1 MLAKLKEKLPFALP
15 ARLDGNKKNLLLGA
29 AGVLLAGG
37 IVASLW
43 FSNHTYVALFGSQE
57 NIPVKQ
63 VVEVLGSK
71 AIDYRIEP
79 DSGLILVDKSKLA
92 SARMALA
99 EQGVTA
105 VLPGGYELM
114 DKEEM
119 LGSSQFVQNVRYKRS
134 IEGEL
139 AQSIMGLDPVESA
152 RVHLGMMESSSFVL
166 SDKPDSTAS
175 VIVRLRGGQHLNE
188 RQVTAIVQMVAG
200 SVPGLEA
207 SNVRVVDQSG
217 DLLSEGIETDKSQ
230 YAGISRSRDISGQI
244 KSETEKNI
252 ANLLNSL
259 VGSANYR
266 VSVVPQVDVSAVEET
281 QERYAGDPRISD
293 ENLSQENTTDELALG
308 IPGSLSN
315 RPPAAANNAAPAN
328 AAPGNAT
335 PGNAAQTNT
344 TNPQALSTR
353 SQSQRKYAYDRDI
366 RHIRHP
372 SFRLEKMTVA
382 VVLNSNAPALAK
394 WTPEQYTTLN
404 KLVEEAAGLDRQRG
418 DSLTLDRLSF
428 TPTEDSTMPLLKW
441 WQDPDIRDWG
451 QMGGIGF
458 LALLLLLLGVRPVA
472 QRFGRPGQ
480 KEVQEQRTEPT
491 GVLLENDQQVQDDE
505 SLVQALPKASFQQ
518 EDNLPPQSSG
528 LETKVEFLQMLAHSE
543 TERVAEVLKQW
554 INSNERNSSATASG
568 KQE

>member
-1 MLAKLKEKLPFALP
+1 MIEKLKQKLPLVLP
-15 ARLDGNKKNLLLGA
+15 AGMAGKHKNLLLGA
-29 AGVLLAGG
+29 AGVLLTGA
-37 IVASLW
+37 IVTSLW
-43 FSNHTYVALFGSQE
+43 LSNRSYVALFGSQE

-79 DSGLILVDKSKLA
+79 ASGLILVDKTKLA
-92 SARMALA
+92 GARMALA

-105 VLPGGYELM
+105 LLPGGYELM

-152 RVHLGMMESSSFVL
+152 RVHLGMSESSSFVL
-166 SDKPDSTAS
+166 SNKPDSSAS
-175 VIVRLRGGQHLNE
+175 VMLRLYNGQHLSE
-188 RQVTAIVQMVAG
+188 QQVTAIVQMVAG

-207 SNVRVVDQSG
+207 GNVRVVDQSG
-217 DLLSEGIETDKSQ
+217 ALLSEGIETDNNQ
-230 YAGISRSRDISGQI
+230 YAGIARSRDISGQI

-259 VGSANYR
+259 VGAENYR
-266 VSVVPQVDVSAVEET
+266 VSVVPKVDVSAVEET

-293 ENLSQENTTDELALG
+293 ENLSQENTTDELAMG

-315 RPPAAANNAAPAN
+315 RAPAMTNANPNPATQATAAPPA
-328 AAPGNAT
+328 
-335 PGNAAQTNT
+335 QTT
-344 TNPQALSTR
+344 ATNPQALSTR

-372 SFRLEKMTVA
+372 AFRLEKMTVA
-382 VVLNSNAPALAK
+382 VVLNSEAPSLAK

-404 KLVEEAAGLDRQRG
+404 KLIEDAAGLDRQRG
-418 DSLTLDRLSF
+418 DSLTLDRLVF
-428 TPTEDSTMPLLKW
+428 TPTGDVGLPLPKW

-458 LALLLLLLGVRPVA
+458 LSLLLLLFGIRPVA
-472 QRFGRPGQ
+472 QRFGRAGE
-480 KEVQEQRTEPT
+480 KVVNEVKHEPT
-491 GVLLENDQQVQDDE
+491 GILLENDSSQEDE
-505 SLVQALPKASFQQ
+505 SLVQTLPRAAFQQ

-528 LETKVEFLQMLAHSE
+528 LETKVEFLQTLAQSE

-554 INSNERNSSATASG
+554 INSNERNNPGTAAG
-568 KQE
+568 KQEQS

>member
-1 MLAKLKEKLPFALP
+1 MEKLKQKLPLSLP
-15 ARLDGNKKNLLLGA
+15 AAAVGKHKNLLLAA
-29 AGVLLAGG
+29 AGVVLTGA
-37 IVASLW
+37 IVTSLW
-43 FSNHTYVALFGSQE
+43 LSNRSYVALFGSQE

-63 VVEVLGSK
+63 VVEVLGGK

-79 DSGLILVDKSKLA
+79 SSGLILVDQNKLA

-105 VLPGGYELM
+105 LLPGGYELM

-152 RVHLGMMESSSFVL
+152 RVHLGMTEASSFVL
-166 SDKPDSTAS
+166 SNKPDSSAS
-175 VIVRLRGGQHLNE
+175 VMVRLYSGQRLSE
-188 RQVTAIVQMVAG
+188 QQVLAIVQMVAG

-207 SNVRVVDQSG
+207 GNVRVVDQAG
-217 DLLSEGIETDKSQ
+217 TLLSEGIDTDNTQ

-259 VGSANYR
+259 VGAANYR
-266 VSVVPQVDVSAVEET
+266 VSVVPKVDVSAVEET

-293 ENLSQENTTDELALG
+293 ENLSQENSTDELAMG

-315 RPPAAANNAAPAN
+315 RAPAASNTAPGTAAPAN
-328 AAPGNAT
+328 ANAAA
-335 PGNAAQTNT
+335 AAQTST
-344 TNPQALSTR
+344 TNPQALSAR
-353 SQSQRKYAYDRDI
+353 SQSQRKYAYDRDV

-372 SFRLEKMTVA
+372 AFRVEKMSVA
-382 VVLNSNAPALAK
+382 VVLNSDAAALAK
-394 WTPEQYTTLN
+394 WTPEQYATLN
-404 KLVEEAAGLDRQRG
+404 KLIEDAAGLDRQRG
-418 DSLTLDRLSF
+418 DSLTLDRLVF
-428 TPTEDSTMPLLKW
+428 TAADDVGMPLPKW

-458 LALLLLLLGVRPVA
+458 LSLLLLLLGVRPMA
-472 QRFGRPGQ
+472 QRFGRAAEKVVKDVKQ
-480 KEVQEQRTEPT
+480 EPT
-491 GVLLENDQQVQDDE
+491 GILLENDRAQDDE
-505 SLVQALPKASFQQ
+505 SLVQSLPRSSFQQ

-528 LETKVEFLQMLAHSE
+528 LETKVEFLQTLAQSE

-554 INSNERNSSATASG
+554 INSNERNNASAAAG
-568 KQE
+568 KQEQS

>member
-1 MLAKLKEKLPFALP
+1 MIEKLKQKLPFALP
-15 ARLDGNKKNLLLGA
+15 DSLGGNKKNMLLGG
-29 AGVLLAGG
+29 AGVLLAGA
-37 IVASLW
+37 IVTSLW
-43 FSNHTYVALFGSQE
+43 FSNRSYVALFGSQE

-63 VVEVLGSK
+63 VVEVLGAK

-79 DSGLILVDKSKLA
+79 GSGLILVDSGKLA

-105 VLPGGYELM
+105 ILPGGYELM
-114 DKEEM
+114 DKDEM
-119 LGSSQFVQNVRYKRS
+119 LGSSQFIQNVRYKRS

-152 RVHLGMMESSSFVL
+152 RVHLGMTESSSFVL
-166 SDKPDSTAS
+166 SDKPDSSAS
-175 VIVRLRGGQHLNE
+175 VMVRLRPGQRLNE
-188 RQVTAIVQMVAG
+188 QQVTAILQMVAG

-207 SNVRVVDQSG
+207 SNVRVVDQRG
-217 DLLSEGIETDKSQ
+217 ELLSEGIETDKTQ
-230 YAGISRSRDISGQI
+230 YAGISRSRDISAQI
-244 KSETEKNI
+244 KGETEKNI

-266 VSVVPQVDVSAVEET
+266 VSVVPKVDVSAVEET

-315 RPPAAANNAAPAN
+315 RPPAAAANPPAATATAAAPAN
-328 AAPGNAT
+328 AT
-335 PGNAAQTNT
+335 AAQNAT
-344 TNPQALSTR
+344 TNPQALSSR
-353 SQSQRKYAYDRDI
+353 SNSQRKYAYDRDI

-382 VVLNSNAPALAK
+382 VVLNSEAPSLAK
-394 WTPEQYTTLN
+394 WTPEQFASLN

-418 DSLTLDRLSF
+418 DSLTMDRLSF
-428 TPTEDSTMPLLKW
+428 TPTDDLSMPLLRW

-451 QMGGIGF
+451 QMGGIGL
-458 LALLLLLLGVRPVA
+458 LALLLLLLGVRPAA
-472 QRFGRPGQ
+472 QRFGRRGE
-480 KEVQEQRTEPT
+480 KVVQDVRTEPT
-491 GVLLENDQQVQDDE
+491 GVLLENDQPQDEDL
-505 SLVQALPKASFQQ
+505 LVQSLPKSSFQQ

-528 LETKVEFLQMLAHSE
+528 LETKVEFLQTLAHSE

-554 INSNERNSSATASG
+554 INSNERNSAAAASG

>member
-1 MLAKLKEKLPFALP
+1 MIEKLKQKLPLSLP
-15 ARLDGNKKNLLLGA
+15 AAAVGKHKNLLLAA
-29 AGVLLAGG
+29 AGVVLTGA
-37 IVASLW
+37 IVTSLW
-43 FSNHTYVALFGSQE
+43 LSNRSYVALFGSQE

-79 DSGLILVDKSKLA
+79 SSGLILVDQNKLA

-105 VLPGGYELM
+105 LLPGGYELM

-152 RVHLGMMESSSFVL
+152 RVHLGMTEASSFVL
-166 SDKPDSTAS
+166 SNKPDSSAS
-175 VIVRLRGGQHLNE
+175 VMVRLYSGQRLSE
-188 RQVTAIVQMVAG
+188 QQVLAIVQMVAG

-207 SNVRVVDQSG
+207 GNVRVVDQAG
-217 DLLSEGIETDKSQ
+217 TLLSEGIDADNTQ

-259 VGSANYR
+259 VGAANYR
-266 VSVVPQVDVSAVEET
+266 VSVVPKVDVSAVEET

-293 ENLSQENTTDELALG
+293 ENLSQENSTDELAMG

-315 RPPAAANNAAPAN
+315 RAPAATSAAPGAVAPAN
-328 AAPGNAT
+328 ANA
-335 PGNAAQTNT
+335 AAQTNT
-344 TNPQALSTR
+344 THPQALSAR
-353 SQSQRKYAYDRDI
+353 SQSQRKYAYDRDV

-372 SFRLEKMTVA
+372 AFRVEKMSVA
-382 VVLNSNAPALAK
+382 VVLNSEAAALAK
-394 WTPEQYTTLN
+394 WTPEQYATLN
-404 KLVEEAAGLDRQRG
+404 KLIEDAAGLDRQRG
-418 DSLTLDRLSF
+418 DSLTLDRLVF
-428 TPTEDSTMPLLKW
+428 TPADDLGIPLPKW
-441 WQDPDIRDWG
+441 WQDPYIRDWG

-458 LALLLLLLGVRPVA
+458 LSLLLLLLGVRPMA
-472 QRFGRPGQ
+472 QRFGRAGE
-480 KEVQEQRTEPT
+480 KVVQEVKHEPT
-491 GVLLENDQQVQDDE
+491 GILLESDRSQDDE
-505 SLVQALPKASFQQ
+505 SLVQSLPRSTFQQ
-518 EDNLPPQSSG
+518 EDNLPPLSSG
-528 LETKVEFLQMLAHSE
+528 LETKVEFLQTLAQSE

-554 INSNERNSSATASG
+554 INSNERNNASASAG
-568 KQE
+568 KQEQS

>member
-1 MLAKLKEKLPFALP
+1 MIEKLKEKLPF
-15 ARLDGNKKNLLLGA
+15 RLQGERLGKNKNLLLGA
-29 AGVLLAGG
+29 AGVVLAGA
-37 IVASLW
+37 IVTSLW
-43 FSNHTYVALFGSQE
+43 LSNHSYVALFGSQE

-79 DSGLILVDKSKLA
+79 ASGLILVDKNKLS

-105 VLPGGYELM
+105 ILPGGYELM

-139 AQSIMGLDPVESA
+139 AQSIMGLDPVEFA
-152 RVHLGMMESSSFVL
+152 RVHLGMTETSSFVL
-166 SDKPDSTAS
+166 SNKPDSSAS
-175 VIVRLRGGQHLNE
+175 VMVHLHSGQRLNE

-207 SNVRVVDQSG
+207 ANVRVVDQSG
-217 DLLSEGIETDKSQ
+217 ELLSEGIETDNAQ
-230 YAGISRSRDISGQI
+230 FAGIARSRDISAQI
-244 KSETEKNI
+244 KNETEKNI
-252 ANLLNSL
+252 ANLLNSV
-259 VGSANYR
+259 VGAANYR

-293 ENLSQENTTDELALG
+293 ENLSQENSTDELALG

-315 RPPAAANNAAPAN
+315 RPPAAQTP
-328 AAPGNAT
+328 AT
-335 PGNAAQTNT
+335 PAPPAATQNNQ
-344 TNPQALSTR
+344 TNPQALSSR

-372 SFRLEKMTVA
+372 AFRLEKMTVA
-382 VVLNSNAPALAK
+382 VVLNSEAPSLAK
-394 WTPEQYTTLN
+394 WTPEQFTTLN
-404 KLVEEAAGLDRQRG
+404 KLIEDAAGLNAQRG
-418 DSLTLDRLSF
+418 DSLTMDRLAF
-428 TPTEDSTMPLLKW
+428 TAPDGLTLPLLKW

-458 LALLLLLLGVRPVA
+458 LSLLLLLLGIRPMA
-472 QRFGRPGQ
+472 QRYGRSGE
-480 KEVQEQRTEPT
+480 KVVSEVKREPA
-491 GVLLENDQQVQDDE
+491 GILLENDELQEEE
-505 SLVQALPKASFQQ
+505 SLAQSLPKSSFQQ

-528 LETKVEFLQMLAHSE
+528 LETKVEFLQTLVQSE

-554 INSNERNSSATASG
+554 INSNERNNASAGAG

>member
-1 MLAKLKEKLPFALP
+1 MIEKLKQKLPLALP
-15 ARLDGNKKNLLLGA
+15 AGLAGKNKNLLLAA
-29 AGVLLAGG
+29 AGVVLTGA
-37 IVASLW
+37 IVTSLW
-43 FSNHTYVALFGSQE
+43 LSNRSYVALFGSQE

-79 DSGLILVDKSKLA
+79 ASGLILVDKTKLA

-105 VLPGGYELM
+105 LLPGGYELM
-114 DKEEM
+114 DKDEM

-152 RVHLGMMESSSFVL
+152 RVHLGVSESSSFVL
-166 SDKPDSTAS
+166 SNKPDSSAS
-175 VIVRLRGGQHLNE
+175 VMLRLYSGQHLSE
-188 RQVTAIVQMVAG
+188 RQVSAIVQMVAG

-207 SNVRVVDQSG
+207 GNVRVVDQSG
-217 DLLSEGIETDKSQ
+217 TLLSEGIETDNNQ
-230 YAGISRSRDISGQI
+230 YAGIARSRDISGQI

-259 VGSANYR
+259 VGAENYR

-293 ENLSQENTTDELALG
+293 ENLSQENTTDEMAMG

-315 RPPAAANNAAPAN
+315 RAPATTNANPATPAATPAQANS
-328 AAPGNAT
+328 
-335 PGNAAQTNT
+335 
-344 TNPQALSTR
+344 TNPQSLSAR

-372 SFRLEKMTVA
+372 AFRLEKMTVA
-382 VVLNSNAPALAK
+382 VVLNSEAPSLAK
-394 WTPEQYTTLN
+394 WTSEQYTTLN
-404 KLVEEAAGLDRQRG
+404 KLIEDAAGLDRKRG
-418 DSLTLDRLSF
+418 DSLTLDRLVF
-428 TPTEDSTMPLLKW
+428 TPTGDVGLPLPKW

-458 LALLLLLLGVRPVA
+458 LSLLLLLFGIRPIA
-472 QRFGRPGQ
+472 QRVGRAGE
-480 KEVQEQRTEPT
+480 KVVNEVKHEPT
-491 GVLLENDQQVQDDE
+491 GILLENDNIQEEE
-505 SLVQALPKASFQQ
+505 SLVQALPRAAFQQ

-528 LETKVEFLQMLAHSE
+528 LETKVEFLQTLAQSE

-554 INSNERNSSATASG
+554 INSNERNNPGTAAG
-568 KQE
+568 KQEQP

>member
-1 MLAKLKEKLPFALP
+1 MIEKLKEKLPF
-15 ARLDGNKKNLLLGA
+15 RLQGEMLGKNKNLLLGA
-29 AGVLLAGG
+29 AGVVLAGA
-37 IVASLW
+37 IVTSLW
-43 FSNHTYVALFGSQE
+43 LSNHSYVALFGSQE

-71 AIDYRIEP
+71 AIDYRIELA
-79 DSGLILVDKSKLA
+79 SGLILVDKNKLA

-105 VLPGGYELM
+105 ILPGGYELM

-139 AQSIMGLDPVESA
+139 AQSIMGLDPVEFA
-152 RVHLGMMESSSFVL
+152 RVHLGMTETSSFVL
-166 SDKPDSTAS
+166 SNKPDSSAS
-175 VIVRLRGGQHLNE
+175 VMVHLHSGQRLNE
-188 RQVTAIVQMVAG
+188 RQATAIVQMVAG

-207 SNVRVVDQSG
+207 ANVRVVDQSG
-217 DLLSEGIETDKSQ
+217 ELLSEGIETDNAQ
-230 YAGISRSRDISGQI
+230 FAGIARSRDISAQI
-244 KSETEKNI
+244 KNETEKNI
-252 ANLLNSL
+252 ANLLNSV
-259 VGSANYR
+259 VGAANYR

-293 ENLSQENTTDELALG
+293 ENLSQENSTDELALG

-315 RPPAAANNAAPAN
+315 RPPAAQTPAQANP
-328 AAPGNAT
+328 AT
-335 PGNAAQTNT
+335 PAPPAATQNNP
-344 TNPQALSTR
+344 TNPQALSSR

-372 SFRLEKMTVA
+372 AFRLEKMTVA
-382 VVLNSNAPALAK
+382 VVLNSEAPSLAK
-394 WTPEQYTTLN
+394 WTPEQFTTLN
-404 KLVEEAAGLDRQRG
+404 KLIEDAAGLNAQRG
-418 DSLTLDRLSF
+418 DSLTMDRLAF
-428 TPTEDSTMPLLKW
+428 TAPDRLTLPLLKW

-458 LALLLLLLGVRPVA
+458 LSLLLLLLGIRPMA
-472 QRFGRPGQ
+472 QRYGRSGE
-480 KEVQEQRTEPT
+480 KVVSEVKREPA
-491 GVLLENDQQVQDDE
+491 GILLENDESQEEE
-505 SLVQALPKASFQQ
+505 SLAQSLPKSSFQQ

-528 LETKVEFLQMLAHSE
+528 LETKVEFLQTLVQSE

-554 INSNERNSSATASG
+554 INSNERNNASAGAG